1 MNAFLKREFYI
12 LKHNFIPFICI
23 WALMPMAVY
32 LFISYPLHSLLKTHS
47 SGINYLHW
55 SSIGNLIFTSSLL
68 AYFMSL
74 NSTLKYKSKSN
85 FSNAMLVS
93 PQPNSR
99 HLIAIVIWSSAVAFI
114 QLLFSVGITQSLNSS
129 LSTTNIL
136 WVILYLIPIIIM
148 MSNIGIFIGLIVSNS
163 IARIFLIIIFIIFFL
178 GASGLFIELNI
189 TSSSLLYYSPFHLA
203 VLHTQNIVTGDIS
216 MPSPSIIVFIVSILL
231 FFINLVLSHKM
242 LRS

>member
-1 MNAFLKREFYI
+1 
-12 LKHNFIPFICI
+12 
-23 WALMPMAVY
+23 MAVY

-148 MSNIGIFIGLIVSNS
+148 TSNIGGDLESK
-163 IARIFLIIIFIIFFL
+163 FLEV
-178 GASGLFIELNI
+178 ANKCE
-189 TSSSLLYYSPFHLA
+189 A
-203 VLHTQNIVTGDIS
+203 VLCCRMSPLQKAHVVKIV
-216 MPSPSIIVFIVSILL
+216 
-231 FFINLVLSHKM
+231 K
-242 LRS
+242 RR